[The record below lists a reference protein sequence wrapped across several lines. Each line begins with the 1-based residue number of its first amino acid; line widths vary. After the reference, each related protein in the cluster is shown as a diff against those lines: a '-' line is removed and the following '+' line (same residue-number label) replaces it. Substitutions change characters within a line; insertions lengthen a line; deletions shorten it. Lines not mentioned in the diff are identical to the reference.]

1 MPDCPIC
8 LVTFAP
14 DDEII
19 AYECDPKHYFHAKCA
34 LEWLQTK
41 PECPLCRTEFTEKI
55 KKLAALKGDEIQ
67 EVARE
72 AALRMRTQQRGAS
85 RNSADDEIL
94 NEVEAREE
102 K

>member
-1 MPDCPIC
+1 MVVATEKLSKIYLKRYVANLPHSKHAEYQNKDKEMPDCPIC

-55 KKLAALKGDEIQ
+55 K
-67 EVARE
+67 
-72 AALRMRTQQRGAS
+72 
-85 RNSADDEIL
+85 
-94 NEVEAREE
+94 
-102 K
+102 